1 MKQGLFI
8 SFEGIEGSGKS
19 TQARLLAE
27 ALEKEG
33 HATVLTEEP
42 GGTEI
47 SQAIRGLL
55 LDARHRA
62 MDAVAELLLYAAARR
77 QHVKELILPSL
88 AGGKVVITD
97 RFSDSTFAYQGEGR
111 GLDLALIEVIDAA
124 ATGGIKPH
132 LTLLLDMDVEAGLR
146 RNRKAEKSDRFELE
160 AVAFHE
166 RVRKGYLKIQK
177 AEPARVRLIS
187 AEGPLE
193 DVQRAVLAAA
203 MDFITSRKDVA
214 RD

>member
-33 HATVLTEEP
+33 CATVLTEEP

-55 LDARHRA
+55 LDVRHGA
-62 MDAVAELLLYAAARR
+62 MDPVAELFLYAAARR
-77 QHVKELILPSL
+77 QHVTELIAPSL

-97 RFSDSTFAYQGEGR
+97 RFSDSTRAYQGDGR
-111 GLDLALIEVIDAA
+111 GLDPAVIEAIDDA
-124 ATGGIKPH
+124 ATGGLRPH

-166 RVRKGYLKIQK
+166 RVRRGYLKIQK

-187 AEGPLE
+187 AEGAIDE
-193 DVQRAVLAAA
+193 VRRAVLAAA
-203 MDFITSRKDVA
+203 MGFIKSREDA
-214 RD
+214 RG